1 MKKILTLFLSLSL
14 ALTLAACGSSSTSSE
29 AQSDV
34 GSSYAADT
42 ESETT
47 DASTV
52 ENEDEETAAAD
63 EQQETAFEE
72 LVVVDNDECVI
83 KLTGIDPD
91 NLWGYTLNAELEN
104 KSSDKTYMFSVV
116 SASVNGVAS
125 DPLFASEVAAG
136 KKANEEISF
145 SDSTLAENGIV
156 DYTDIELTFRVY
168 NSDDWS
174 EDDVAYETVHVYPYG
189 EENAVAFEREAQDT
203 DTVLVDTD
211 DVTVIVTGYEYDDVW
226 GYTVNLY
233 LENNTETEVMFS
245 AGDASVNGYMIDP
258 FYADSVPAGRCAFSS
273 MSWYEDDLEEN
284 GISDIEEIEF
294 QLKAYD
300 NEDWT
305 GDYFV
310 DETVTLTP

>member
-1 MKKILTLFLSLSL
+1 MTLFLSLSL
-14 ALTLAACGSSSTSSE
+14 ALSLAACGSSSTSSE
-29 AQSDV
+29 AQTDAD
-34 GSSYAADT
+34 SSYAAETEIESSDT
-42 ESETT
+42 
-47 DASTV
+47 STV
-52 ENEDEETAAAD
+52 ENEDEETATAD
-63 EQQETAFEE
+63 EQQEATFEE
-72 LVVVDNDECVI
+72 LVVVENDECVI

-104 KSSDKTYMFSVV
+104 KSSDKTYMFSVE

-145 SDSTLAENGIV
+145 SDSTLEENGIV

-168 NSDDWS
+168 NSDDWN

-211 DVTVIVTGYEYDDVW
+211 DVTVIVTGYEYDDIW

-245 AGDASVNGYMIDP
+245 VDDASVNGYMIDP
-258 FYADSVPAGRCAFSS
+258 FYADSVPAGRCTFR
-273 MSWYEDDLEEN
+273 EPL
-284 GISDIEEIEF
+284 I
-294 QLKAYD
+294 
-300 NEDWT
+300 
-305 GDYFV
+305 
-310 DETVTLTP
+310 